1 MRLGEGCTEPAKASS
16 DQQIQA
22 IKGIVSEIFFLK
34 KKRKQVVVEREVG
47 HGVRTNIHACSR
59 HSRLVE
65 QLLGGPTFRG
75 KTHSSRS
82 SNPLERSRASA
93 HFVDALVLP
102 HSSGS
107 PPLHPK
113 RCVISRESEGSLES
127 ATLTLLLEVALS
139 NTARFL
145 DAVEAAALLLPT
157 FAAGLACV
165 VVSKAPTITRSS
177 TMKLVRRRLLV
188 FLVLLQPAVETIP
201 PLGDPIFWQN
211 HKPSVPVG

>member
-113 RCVISRESEGSLES
+113 RCVISPHTHL
-127 ATLTLLLEVALS
+127 AT
-139 NTARFL
+139 
-145 DAVEAAALLLPT
+145 
-157 FAAGLACV
+157 
-165 VVSKAPTITRSS
+165 
-177 TMKLVRRRLLV
+177 
-188 FLVLLQPAVETIP
+188 
-201 PLGDPIFWQN
+201 
-211 HKPSVPVG
+211 